1 MRLLLAEDDPKL
13 GPRLQKDLKQKG
25 YAVDLSTSGI
35 DAEYMGF
42 EIPYDIIIL
51 DIGLPDKTGAEV
63 LKSWRAKALSTPVLI
78 LTARDS
84 WREKVEGFQAGAD
97 DYLAKPF
104 HFEELVERLAA
115 LIRRV
120 SGRTSP
126 AIALGGVTLDESTQS
141 VRHPDGQSL
150 ALTGTEYRLLRYF
163 MLNPGK
169 ILSKATL
176 TEHVY
181 DFDSEKDSNVIEVY
195 VRRLRRKLPRD
206 MIHTQRGQGYIFK
219 EPAHENP

>member
-13 GPRLQKDLKQKG
+13 GPLLKKDLQQRG
-25 YAVDLSTSGI
+25 DAVDLSTSGI

-51 DIGLPDKTGAEV
+51 DLGLPEKTGAAV
-63 LKSWRAKALSTPVLI
+63 LKHWREKAMDSPVLI

-84 WREKVEGFQAGAD
+84 WQEKVEGFQAGAD

-120 SGRTSP
+120 NGRP
-126 AIALGGVTLDESTQS
+126 AHVISFGGVTLDDSTQS
-141 VRHPDGQSL
+141 LRHPDGQSA

-195 VRRLRRKLPRD
+195 IRRLRRKLPPG

-219 EPAHENP
+219 ESPHEDP

>member
-13 GPRLQKDLKQKG
+13 GPHLQKDLQQKG
-25 YAVDLSTSGI
+25 YAVDLSASGRE
-35 DAEYMGF
+35 AEYMGF
-42 EIPYDIIIL
+42 EIPYDIVVL
-51 DIGLPDKTGAEV
+51 DIGLPDKTGTEI
-63 LKSWRAKALSTPVLI
+63 LKNWRKGNLDVPVLI

-84 WREKVEGFQAGAD
+84 WQEKVEGFQAGAD

-115 LIRRV
+115 LIRRAN
-120 SGRTSP
+120 GQTARMIT
-126 AIALGGVTLDESTQS
+126 AHGLKLDENSQS
-141 VRHPDGQSL
+141 VILPDGTRQ

-169 ILSKATL
+169 ILSKTTL

-181 DFDSEKDSNVIEVY
+181 DFDSDKDSNVIEVY
-195 VRRLRRKLPRD
+195 IRRLRRKLPD
-206 MIHTQRGQGYIFK
+206 GLIHTQRGQGYIFK
-219 EPAHENP
+219 GPSDAEP